1 MNMRIKIFI
10 FLLMGSCCLFSKPRI
25 IDIARELTSSRFIG
39 LVEIQEYYGEKDSIL
54 CNEKEDSSKY
64 IHKIRLK
71 AILNDST
78 FYTTTYKSENL
89 YPLYGYTADLGDD
102 TYTGSWPKQKD
113 TVLVIVDSLNNIS
126 LFGYIIDDTFL
137 IWSPYLTESL
147 ASFRFQKSTEFV
159 CHNCEDCFEIPT
171 KRMSC
176 RDKCLLPTKVIPDK
190 FLRFIKGNAD
200 SLYSVQVFN
209 LSKNNSNFKLQ

>member
-1 MNMRIKIFI
+1 MV
-10 FLLMGSCCLFSKPRI
+10 SSCLFSKPRI
-25 IDIARELTSSRFIG
+25 IDIAKELRESRFIG

-54 CNEKEDSSKY
+54 CDEKVDSSKY

-102 TYTGSWPKQKD
+102 TYTGSWAKQKD
-113 TVLVIVDSLNNIS
+113 TVLAIVDSLNNIS
-126 LFGYIIDDTFL
+126 LFGYIIDNTFL

-147 ASFRFQKSTEFV
+147 ASFRFQKSTEFS
-159 CHNCEDCFEIPT
+159 CYNCEDCSDVPMGG
-171 KRMSC
+171 KSC
-176 RDKCLLPTKVIPDK
+176 RDKCLIPLDAIPDG
-190 FLRFIKGNAD
+190 FLRFIRGNPIH
-200 SLYSVQVFN
+200 N
-209 LSKNNSNFKLQ
+209 LSQGFNMSKKNSGFKLQ